1 MSHLKHPDKAKPS
14 ARMGRKAADLMKGC
28 KIAGLP
34 KGDKI
39 FWKTGFFK
47 PVFLLPARLPVKSR
61 RRRCHMKS
69 SVTVTFMVIIS
80 VILLVTIQP
89 NSANALSLDLDSF
102 VHGQVLDDEFD
113 ALGVHVSAVNRGGG
127 PDKAIIFDSDRTG
140 WTPDPD
146 LQWSGG
152 WDSGNIDP
160 NEHLGNLIIISE
172 NSWGCSDG
180 VCDYPSDEGSRP
192 AGSIYF
198 DFDYD
203 ITEFGFD
210 LIDVEGPEEYGED
223 SGFFATFYDGG
234 TVVSLGFDELIG
246 RDGAVFGDNSANR
259 IAPITAAELGLE
271 MFDRVEINMGG
282 SGAVTG
288 VQFTPY
294 SSPAVPEPTT
304 IVLLGAG
311 LLGIVAIRKR
321 KRQ

>member
-1 MSHLKHPDKAKPS
+1 
-14 ARMGRKAADLMKGC
+14 
-28 KIAGLP
+28 
-34 KGDKI
+34 
-39 FWKTGFFK
+39 
-47 PVFLLPARLPVKSR
+47 
-61 RRRCHMKS
+61 MKS
-69 SVTVTFMVIIS
+69 SVTLTFMVIIS

-89 NSANALSLDLDSF
+89 DSANALSLDLDSLA
-102 VHGQVLDDEFD
+102 HGQVLDDEFD

-127 PDKAIIFDSDRTG
+127 PDKAIIFDSEKTWTLDR
-140 WTPDPD
+140 D
-146 LQWSGG
+146 LQWNDGDPG
-152 WDSGNIDP
+152 WDSGNIAP
-160 NEHLGNLIIISE
+160 GEHLGNLIIISE
-172 NSWGCSDG
+172 NNYGCYDG
-180 VCDYPSDEGSRP
+180 ICDRPSDEGSRP

-234 TVVSLGFDELIG
+234 TEVRLGFDELIG
-246 RDGAVFGDNSANR
+246 RDGAIFGDNSANR
-259 IAPITAAELGLE
+259 IAPITAAELGLNS
-271 MFDRVEINMGG
+271 FDQVEINMGG

-294 SSPAVPEPTT
+294 APPAVPEPTT